1 MNWSMLRSALWSA
14 LWWAALRRNQVRFF
28 SRPNSLSRSAVRC
41 RLARRVCGASGEL
54 GRAAVTRGL
63 HFCGGYT
70 SLRFCCVPDVGG
82 RDG

>member
-1 MNWSMLRSALWSA
+1 VSLPNWSMLRSA
-14 LWWAALRRNQVRFF
+14 LWWAALRRNQLRFF
-28 SRPNSLSRSAVRC
+28 SRPNSLRGSAARC

-63 HFCGGYT
+63 HCYGGYT
-70 SLRFCCVPDVGG
+70 SLRFCCIPDVGD